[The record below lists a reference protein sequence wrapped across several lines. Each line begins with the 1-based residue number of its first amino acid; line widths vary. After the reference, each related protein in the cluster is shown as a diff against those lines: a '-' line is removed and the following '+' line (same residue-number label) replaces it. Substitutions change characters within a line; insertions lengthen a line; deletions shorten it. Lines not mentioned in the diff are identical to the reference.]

1 MTSVAA
7 PPANERPPEP
17 PGAPPRPPRLRARLR
32 RHQLPPTLLLG
43 ALVAT
48 IAVVLP
54 LVFLVVQAI
63 QVGWGTLHPLLF
75 RTLTAQLIWNTVSLT
90 VVVTLLC
97 AVIGTVSAWFIER
110 TQLPGRRFWAV
121 LVVIPLGIPD
131 FVVSFGWR
139 AIFPAFGGFWAA
151 TLVMTLAVY
160 PLVFL
165 PVAAS
170 LRNADPAQEEVAR
183 SLGLG
188 RLETF
193 WRVTVGQARLA
204 ILGGSVLVGLVVLA
218 EFGAFEIL
226 GFNTLTTEIFTEFT
240 VGRNQAAAC
249 AFSLILVVLGGAV
262 LFGEGAARGNGRAA
276 RLGAGAAR
284 RHRPRPLGRA
294 MPAAL
299 GGVVVLVGLA
309 LGVPVGSVIY
319 LIVHGGTATLPP
331 ASLIGAAGHTFAYAA
346 AAGVIATIAALPVAL
361 LSVRF
366 PRREVR
372 LLERSN
378 MLILAVPGLVV
389 ALSFTYFTEHLLAGY
404 LYQTPLLLVLVY
416 AVMFFP
422 MAVVSVR
429 AAVGRSPVGLEEVGH
444 SLGVR
449 RSTVFWRVTLPL
461 IGPGLVAAFCLV
473 FLESAIELTATLV
486 LIPTGVQTLAT
497 QFWAYQ
503 TDLSY
508 SQAAPYAGV
517 IMLIAAVPSYVLGRW
532 FDRLPARTSTVPAPG
547 VQADGLAPGTM
558 VSL

>member
-1 MTSVAA
+1 
-7 PPANERPPEP
+7 
-17 PGAPPRPPRLRARLR
+17 
-32 RHQLPPTLLLG
+32 LLLG
-43 ALVAT
+43 ALVGT

-54 LVFLVVQAI
+54 LVFLVIQAV
-63 QVGWGTLHPLLF
+63 QVGWRTLDPLLF
-75 RTLTAQLIWNTVSLT
+75 RSLTGQLIWNTVSLT
-90 VVVTLLC
+90 VVVMVLC
-97 AVIGTVSAWFIER
+97 AVVGTLLAWFIER
-110 TQLPGRRFWAV
+110 TKLPGRRYWAV

-139 AIFPAFGGFWAA
+139 AIFPNFSGFWAA
-151 TLVMTLAVY
+151 VLVMTLAIY

-170 LRNADPAQEEVAR
+170 LRNADPGQEEVAR

-188 RLETF
+188 RVATF
-193 WRVTVGQARLA
+193 WRVTLGQARLA
-204 ILGGSVLVGLVVLA
+204 ILGGAVLVGLVVLA

-249 AFSLILVVLGGAV
+249 AFSLILVVLGGII
-262 LFGEGAARGNGRAA
+262 LFGEGAARGSGRAA
-276 RLGAGAAR
+276 RLGAGAPR
-284 RHRPRPLGRA
+284 PHRPQPLGRS
-294 MPAAL
+294 MPAVL
-299 GGVVVLVGLA
+299 GGVVLVIGLA
-309 LGVPVGSVIY
+309 LGVPMGSVIY

-331 ASLIGAAGHTFAYAA
+331 ASLLGAAGNTFSYAA
-346 AAGVIATIAALPVAL
+346 GAGVIATIAALPVAL

-366 PRREVR
+366 PRPEVR

-378 MLILAVPGLVV
+378 MLVLAVPGLVI
-389 ALSFTYFTEHLLAGY
+389 ALSATYFTEHLLAGY
-404 LYQTPLLLVLVY
+404 LYQTPLLLALVY

-429 AAVGRSPVGLEEVGH
+429 AAVGRSPVGLEEVGQ

-449 RSTVFWRVTLPL
+449 RSAVFWRVTLPL

-486 LIPTGVQTLAT
+486 LIPTGAQTLAT

-503 TDLSY
+503 TDLSL
-508 SQAAPYAGV
+508 SQAAPYAMV

-532 FDRLPARTSTVPAPG
+532 FDRLPARMSAVAAPT
-547 VQADGLAPGTM
+547 LAEVLGPGTM
-558 VSL
+558 VNL

>member
-1 MTSVAA
+1 MTSVIAA
-7 PPANERPPEP
+7 PASELPPVP
-17 PGAPPRPPRLRARLR
+17 PGAPSRPPRHWDRLR
-32 RHQLPPTLLLG
+32 RRGVPRPLLLG

-48 IAVVLP
+48 VAVVLP
-54 LVFLVVQAI
+54 LGFLVAQAV
-63 QVGWGTLHPLLF
+63 QVGWGTLDPLLF
-75 RTLTAQLIWNTVSLT
+75 RSLTAQLLWNTVSLT
-90 VVVTLLC
+90 VVVTILC
-97 AVIGTVSAWFIER
+97 AVIGTLLAWFIER
-110 TQLPGRRFWAV
+110 TKLPGRRYWAV
-121 LVVIPLGIPD
+121 LVVVPLGIPD

-139 AIFPAFGGFWAA
+139 AIFPAFSGFWAA
-151 TLVMTLAVY
+151 VLVMTLAIY

-188 RLETF
+188 RVATF
-193 WRVTVGQARLA
+193 CRVTLGQARLA
-204 ILGGSVLVGLVVLA
+204 VLGGAVLVGLVVLA

-226 GFNTLTTEIFTEFT
+226 GYNTLTTEIFTEFT

-249 AFSLILVVLGGAV
+249 AFSVILVVLGAII
-262 LFGEGAARGNGRAA
+262 LFGEGAARGHGRAA

-284 RHRPRPLGRA
+284 RQRPRPLGRS
-294 MPAAL
+294 MPAVL
-299 GGVVVLVGLA
+299 GGVGLLVGLA
-309 LGVPVGSVIY
+309 LGVPVGSVVY
-319 LIVHGGTATLPP
+319 LIVHGGTSTLPP
-331 ASLIGAAGHTFAYAA
+331 ASLLDAAGHTFTYAA
-346 AAGVIATIAALPVAL
+346 GAGLIATIAALPIAL

-378 MLILAVPGLVV
+378 MLILAVPGLVI
-389 ALSFTYFTEHLLAGY
+389 ALSATYFTEHLLAGY

-429 AAVGRSPVGLEEVGH
+429 AAVARSPVGLEEVGH
-444 SLGVR
+444 SLGVS

-532 FDRLPARTSTVPAPG
+532 FDRLPARTSIVQAPG
-547 VQADGLAPGTM
+547 AQGAGLAPGTM